1 MISLPAGFHLGAGSG
16 YDGTMASP
24 DPYRIGT
31 VEELRALV
39 GESSPAVAAKLG
51 TALDEHARA
60 FIARSPFLVLATSD
74 ARGPRR
80 TCRRRV
86 TIRASSRS
94 RTSGPCSFPTAP
106 ATSSSSACRTS
117 SPTRTSA
124 SSSWFPGTGET
135 LRVNGTA
142 ELTRDPAILE
152 RLTARGKPALL
163 AIRVTVEECFFHCA
177 KAFLR
182 ARLWKPE
189 TWAPLQVSF
198 GRMLAPK
205 LSAEKDA
212 TEPLAQAIDQMIAED
227 YRTNL

>member
-1 MISLPAGFHLGAGSG
+1 MSS
-16 YDGTMASP
+16 S
-24 DPYRIGT
+24 DPHRIGT
-31 VEELRALV
+31 VAELRALV
-39 GESSPAVAAKLG
+39 GEASPAVEVKLG
-51 TALDEHARA
+51 DSLDEHARA

-74 ARGPRR
+74 RSGREDVSPKGDEPGFVAVEDDR
-80 TCRRRV
+80 TLL
-86 TIRASSRS
+86 IPD
-94 RTSGPCSFPTAP
+94 RTGNKLVFSLQNVLDNPHVGLLFMI
-106 ATSSSSACRTS
+106 
-117 SPTRTSA
+117 
-124 SSSWFPGTGET
+124 PGTGET

-152 RLTARGKPALL
+152 RLTARDKPALL
-163 AIRVTVEECFFHCA
+163 AIRVTVDECFFHCA

-205 LSAEKDA
+205 LAPAENDG
-212 TEPLAQAIDQMIAED
+212 EQLAQAIDQMIAED